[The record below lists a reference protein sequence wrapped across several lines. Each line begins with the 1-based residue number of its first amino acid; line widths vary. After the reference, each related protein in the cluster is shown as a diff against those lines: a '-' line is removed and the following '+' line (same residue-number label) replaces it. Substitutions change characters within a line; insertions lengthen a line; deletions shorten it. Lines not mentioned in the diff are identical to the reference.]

1 MLQAEQAR
9 APVLPRDERAGVR
22 VSPRDEQAGV
32 RVSPQDVQA
41 RARAGIPVRGG
52 SVVAQR
58 AVQPDVPEAAA
69 GYERQVAV
77 RASPQA
83 GPERAVP
90 QGDSEAV
97 AECGPRVALLA
108 DLEEAAE
115 CGPPVVLLAG
125 SEARRER
132 PVAVQFALPAVQEA
146 AAECG
151 QRVVPL
157 ADSEAVAECGQRVV
171 RLADSEAHRERPVA
185 EQSALPVVPGAVAEC
200 ALPVE
205 QLRRAGSEAHHEPRA
220 AAPFAPQAEPQAAVR
235 QGGRVVHPLGPHV
248 RAAARFPGARPLPD
262 CPPALRDAPLQVW
275 EPQPRH
281 AQRVRREAREWPPAS
296 RHD

>member
-1 MLQAEQAR
+1 MLQAAQAR
-9 APVLPRDERAGVR
+9 APVLPRDEQAGAP
-22 VSPRDEQAGV
+22 VSPR
-32 RVSPQDVQA
+32 DVQA
-41 RARAGIPVRGG
+41 RAQAGIPVRGG
-52 SVVAQR
+52 SAAGQR

-69 GYERQVAV
+69 GYELQVAV

-83 GPERAVP
+83 GLEPAVP

-97 AECGPRVALLA
+97 AECGQ
-108 DLEEAAE
+108 
-115 CGPPVVLLAG
+115 PVVLLAD
-125 SEARRER
+125 SAVRHER
-132 PVAVQFALPAVQEA
+132 PVAVPFALPAVQEA
-146 AAECG
+146 AAEYA
-151 QRVVPL
+151 QRVVRL
-157 ADSEAVAECGQRVV
+157 ADSEAVAECAQRVV
-171 RLADSEAHRERPVA
+171 RRADSEEAAECGQLAVRRAGSEAHRERPVA
-185 EQSALPVVPGAVAEC
+185 EQSALPVVPEAVAEC

-205 QLRRAGSEAHHEPRA
+205 QPVVRRAGSEAHHEPQA

-248 RAAARFPGARPLPD
+248 RAAVPFRAATPLPD
-262 CPPALRDAPLQVW
+262 CPPALRDALSPVW